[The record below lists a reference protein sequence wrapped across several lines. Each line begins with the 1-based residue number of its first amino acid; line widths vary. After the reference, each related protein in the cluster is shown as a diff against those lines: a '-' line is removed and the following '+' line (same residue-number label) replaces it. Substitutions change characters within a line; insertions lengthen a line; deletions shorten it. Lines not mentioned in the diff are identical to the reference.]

1 MKKQSGFTLLEM
13 MAVIGIIAILA
24 SMAIPSYMFKIIR
37 EQLETG
43 IKFAD
48 IAKKPVEAAWLL
60 EHKFPADNKAAG
72 LPEANKIV
80 SNLISSVAVQD
91 GVVNITFGNSAN
103 SVLKGK
109 VISLRPAVVD
119 DAPIVPIAWV
129 CSTGPVPEKMTV
141 KGLDSTNVAPAN
153 LPAYCRP
160 KVAEKK

>member
-1 MKKQSGFTLLEM
+1 MKKHSGFTLLEM

-24 SMAIPSYMFKIIR
+24 SMAVPSYMFKIIR

-60 EHKFPADNKAAG
+60 EHKFPADNKTAG
-72 LPEANKIV
+72 LPAADKIV

-141 KGLDSTNVAPAN
+141 KGIDSTTVAPAN
-153 LPAYCRP
+153 LPSYCRP
-160 KVAEKK
+160 KVEGKK